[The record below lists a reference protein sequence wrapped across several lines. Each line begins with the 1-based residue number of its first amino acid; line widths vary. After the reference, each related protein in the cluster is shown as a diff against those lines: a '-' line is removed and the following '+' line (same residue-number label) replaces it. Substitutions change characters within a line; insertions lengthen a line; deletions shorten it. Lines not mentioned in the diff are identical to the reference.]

1 MPYQISQRHACF
13 SMGKRISS
21 HLPPLYLDY
30 FLAEISDISEVQQ
43 FISISHEIIQQVVLV
58 TQELILAEVINAEIF
73 DSDVIHAIE
82 LIISQASSI
91 GSSSSSPSGS
101 SFRSSHQML
110 DSLEASRLRMKWIL
124 IFIIYSVGYLSNT
137 IIGKSSRVAQ
147 KRISLVAHEVL

>member
-1 MPYQISQRHACF
+1 
-13 SMGKRISS
+13 MGKRMSS
-21 HLPPLYLDY
+21 HLPPFGLDY
-30 FLAEISDISEVQQ
+30 FLAKISDISEVQQ
-43 FISISHEIIQQVVLV
+43 FISIYHEVVQQVVLV
-58 TQELILAEVINAEIF
+58 SQELILAEVINAEIF

-137 IIGKSSRVAQ
+137 IIGESSRVAQ